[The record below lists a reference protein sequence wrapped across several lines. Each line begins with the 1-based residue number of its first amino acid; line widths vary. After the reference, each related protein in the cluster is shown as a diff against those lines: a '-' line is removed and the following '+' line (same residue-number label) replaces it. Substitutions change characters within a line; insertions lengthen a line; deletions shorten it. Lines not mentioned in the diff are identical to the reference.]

1 MAGRK
6 DLFRN
11 AAKARGLSAGYASG
25 ASEASDIVN
34 GIRFSTTCKL
44 HATKC
49 KPHRE
54 LAQEDVVSKVSH
66 SMIVNFIG
74 LWSRPAVQNRK
85 TVPPGLFSIP

>member
-1 MAGRK
+1 MLPK
-6 DLFRN
+6 LVDFRPDMPVELL
-11 AAKARGLSAGYASG
+11 K
-25 ASEASDIVN
+25 ASDIVN

-66 SMIVNFIG
+66 SMIVNFIA
-74 LWSRPAVQNRK
+74 LWSRPAVQNLK
-85 TVPPGLFSIP
+85 TVPP